1 MDKYNELIKNIDA
14 GCKICAYGWGY
25 LGKKLYVEIPQ
36 MFGVKADYICDGDDK
51 KVDEISIDGIT
62 PIHKDKLLNTKERT
76 VVFILVDDPYDLQIE
91 QSLKVNDC
99 LLTVS
104 LRELAQM
111 NQIIK
116 AFYGDEIYDLYLNLK
131 DGRK

>member
-25 LGKKLYVEIPQ
+25 LGKKLYIEIPK
-36 MFGVKADYICDGDDK
+36 MFSVSADYICDGDDK
-51 KVDEISIDGIT
+51 KVDEINIEGIT
-62 PIHKDKLLNTKERT
+62 AIHKEELLQSSERM
-76 VVFILVDDPYDLQIE
+76 VVFILVDDPYDLQIAAE
-91 QSLKVNDC
+91 LKRNDL

-104 LRELAQM
+104 LRELVQM
-111 NQIIK
+111 DEIIR
-116 AFYGDEIYDLYLNLK
+116 AFYGDEIYNLYVNLK